1 MMSVNKYT
9 VNFSQFDETTG
20 ATINIPINL
29 GYQLVDQDEIVQT
42 KFVNTEI
49 NNNVNDT
56 LDYDKVRFTPIITT
70 NNSFSFTSN
79 ITYRLHFLNNLNQ
92 YNTFSY
98 FGEIGFDNFDV
109 KFRKKGFTQSFLRL
123 NFYDSDSTVNQR
135 LLSFIT
141 LFTKIN
147 QSDFS
152 IGSIP
157 PWGVVTSV
165 NNLKTQFILGNSL
178 VNRTV
183 NGEGFFI
190 YHYKDEV
197 TIDLPKEL
205 YMRAEF
211 NNAKD
216 GKATGFMSTSNT
228 NITIDNLVSTT
239 QNTNTTNN
247 IFTKYILKKE
257 GGQYYY
263 EIDTT
268 YSTNVEITANNY
280 IIDLYQITAI

>member
-9 VNFSQFDETTG
+9 VNFSQFNETTG

-42 KFVNTEI
+42 KFVDAEI
-49 NNNVNDT
+49 QKNVNPT
-56 LDYDKVRFTPIITT
+56 LDYDKVRFTPIVTT
-70 NNSFSFTSN
+70 NNSFSFTN
-79 ITYRLHFLNNLNQ
+79 DITYRLHFLNSANQ
-92 YNTFSY
+92 FNNFSY
-98 FGEIGFDNFDV
+98 FGEIGFDNFDI

-135 LLSFIT
+135 LLSYIT

-147 QSDFS
+147 PSDYS
-152 IGSIP
+152 LGATP

-165 NNLKTQFILGNSL
+165 NNLKVQFALGNSL
-178 VNRTV
+178 INRNV
-183 NGEGFFI
+183 NGEGFFL

-211 NNAKD
+211 NNAKN
-216 GKATGFMSTSNT
+216 GKTTGFMSTNNT
-228 NITIDNLVSTT
+228 SITIDSLVATT
-239 QNTNTTNN
+239 ENTNTTNN
-247 IFTKYILKKE
+247 IFTRYILKKE
-257 GGQYYY
+257 GGQYFY
-263 EIDTT
+263 EIDAN
-268 YSTNVEITANNY
+268 YSTNVEILVNNY